1 MQPPVACFNS
11 GSTAQS
17 GLEPAYSVA
26 AKSCWVWSTGVPAD
40 GSLFHRVVRQPPFA
54 GVNGKTEA
62 VKEPAMGDRERAE
75 CDRQHPKIVLRLT
88 HDDLEI
94 GRILQTQRTLDED
107 DYKDEDVEDHA
118 DDSNWHRG
126 EEHQCFVCVRS
137 NPATPGRSA
146 ALFATWRYWE
156 QGRLVHLY
164 APVGAKM

>member
-1 MQPPVACFNS
+1 
-11 GSTAQS
+11 
-17 GLEPAYSVA
+17 
-26 AKSCWVWSTGVPAD
+26 
-40 GSLFHRVVRQPPFA
+40 
-54 GVNGKTEA
+54 
-62 VKEPAMGDRERAE
+62 MGDRERAE

-137 NPATPGRSA
+137 NPATPGQIRRTIRNLALLGTRSTCSS
-146 ALFATWRYWE
+146 LRPCWSQDVKT
-156 QGRLVHLY
+156 GS
-164 APVGAKM
+164 P